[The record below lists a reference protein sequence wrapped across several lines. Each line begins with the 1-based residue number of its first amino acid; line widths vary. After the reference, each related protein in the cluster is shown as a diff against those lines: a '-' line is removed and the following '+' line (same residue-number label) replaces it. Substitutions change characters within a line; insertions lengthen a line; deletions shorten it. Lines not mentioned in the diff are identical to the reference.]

1 MTTKQ
6 MSMIVGAIVLAGILV
21 AFGPGLLGNYQQAQR
36 DDSLECTLYGLA
48 DSVDNLAALKGQS
61 PDRAA
66 AGCNEERPSA
76 TNMYA
81 VCRPYY
87 ANI

>member
-66 AGCNEERPSA
+66 TERKRRAAGCTPS
-76 TNMYA
+76 
-81 VCRPYY
+81 R
-87 ANI
+87 